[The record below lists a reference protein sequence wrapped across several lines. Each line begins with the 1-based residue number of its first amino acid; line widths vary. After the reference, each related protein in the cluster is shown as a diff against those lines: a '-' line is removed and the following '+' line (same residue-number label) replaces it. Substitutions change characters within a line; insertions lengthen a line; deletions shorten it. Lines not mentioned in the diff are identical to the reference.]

1 MDVKSRLASQAF
13 AGIAHAYAHLFVLL
27 FATVVLVLEH
37 DWAMRYD
44 TLFALSIPMTVL
56 FGAGALPA
64 GWLADRWSETGMLSV
79 YFLGLGAATVLTGL
93 ADGPWQLAAG
103 LALMGLFA
111 SIYHPVAIP
120 WLVKHAPNRGRAL
133 GVNGVFGSA
142 GTAAAALC
150 AGALASWWSWRV
162 AFIAPGAVCL
172 ATGVVFV
179 IACRSGWFAHE
190 TALPRD
196 EAVAPARDV
205 RRVFIVLAV
214 TVLCSG
220 MIYQVTSFA
229 LPKIFDDRLTGALG
243 DSVLG
248 IGGMVSVVYLASA
261 LSQIAGGE
269 MADRFRLRT
278 VYMAFNFLQV
288 PMLAVAFLL
297 VSPALVAVSA
307 LMVSLNVAGQPA
319 ENALLA
325 RYAPSRWHG
334 RVFGAKFMLTL
345 GVSSLGVM
353 LIPLAYRLTGALD
366 VMFLV
371 LIGFAVVAGI
381 AAMCLPRAVATSTP
395 AAARLPAE

>member
-1 MDVKSRLASQAF
+1 MDAKTRLASQVF
-13 AGIAHAYAHLFVLL
+13 AGIAHSYAHLFVLL

-64 GWLADRWSETGMLSV
+64 GWLADRWSETGMLSI
-79 YFLGLGAATVLTGL
+79 YFFGLGGATVLTGL
-93 ADGPWQLAAG
+93 ADGPWTLAAG

-111 SIYHPVAIP
+111 SIYHPVGIP

-150 AGALASWWSWRV
+150 AGALASWYGWRA
-162 AFIAPGAVCL
+162 AFIAPGVFCL
-172 ATGVVFV
+172 ATGIVFV
-179 IACRSGWFAHE
+179 AACRLGLFASE
-190 TALPRD
+190 TAVARD
-196 EAVAPARDV
+196 ETPAPARDV

-229 LPKIFDDRLTGALG
+229 LPKIFDDRLSGALG
-243 DSVLG
+243 DSVRG

-261 LSQIAGGE
+261 LSQIVGGE

-288 PMLAVAFLL
+288 PMLAVAFVL

-325 RYAPSRWHG
+325 RYAPARWHG

-366 VMFLV
+366 IMFLV
-371 LIGFAVVAGI
+371 LIGFAVTAGI
-381 AAMCLPRAVATSTP
+381 AAMCLPRAVSGSAP

>member
-1 MDVKSRLASQAF
+1 MDAKTRLASQAF

-64 GWLADRWSETGMLSV
+64 GWLADRWSETGMLSI
-79 YFLGLGAATVLTGL
+79 YFFGLGGATVLTGL
-93 ADGPWQLAAG
+93 ADGPWSLAAG

-111 SIYHPVAIP
+111 SIYHPVGIP

-150 AGALASWWSWRV
+150 AGALASWWGWRA
-162 AFIAPGAVCL
+162 AFIAPGVFCL

-179 IACRSGWFAHE
+179 VVCRLGLFGRAV
-190 TALPRD
+190 AVVRD
-196 EAVAPARDV
+196 ETPAPAREV

-229 LPKIFDDRLTGALG
+229 LPKIFDDRLSGALG

-261 LSQIAGGE
+261 LSQIVGGE

-288 PMLAVAFLL
+288 PMLAVAFVL

-325 RYAPSRWHG
+325 RYAPARWHG

-353 LIPLAYRLTGALD
+353 LIPVAYRLTGALD
-366 VMFLV
+366 IMFLV
-371 LIGFAVVAGI
+371 LIGFAVAAGI
-381 AAMCLPRAVATSTP
+381 AAMCLPRAVSGSAP

>member
-1 MDVKSRLASQAF
+1 MDAKSRLASQAF

-64 GWLADRWSETGMLSV
+64 GWLADRWSETGVLSV

-150 AGALASWWSWRV
+150 AGALASWWGWRV
-162 AFIAPGAVCL
+162 AFIAPGVVCL

-179 IACRSGWFAHE
+179 IACRLGLFGREAALARDE
-190 TALPRD
+190 TA
-196 EAVAPARDV
+196 APAHDV

-229 LPKIFDDRLTGALG
+229 LPKIFDDRLGGALG

-325 RYAPSRWHG
+325 RYAPARWHG

-381 AAMCLPRAVATSTP
+381 AAMCLPRGVAVSPP
-395 AAARLPAE
+395 APARLAAE